1 MDTIGVTPP
10 GDTPITH
17 SVSHREYPKGM
28 QIGCTTNSPS

>member
-17 SVSHREYPKGM
+17 TVFYRDTLKGA
-28 QIGCTTNSPS
+28 NNLYK

>member
-17 SVSHREYPKGM
+17 SVSYRDTPKG
-28 QIGCTTNSPS
+28 CK